1 MTSIG
6 ARARQISSESGYFI
20 AVASCQNVIFSSP
33 LGDVAPWASTA
44 TSTTAGTPAGTL
56 STAVGNV
63 GRAGTLFK
71 DMGKTV
77 VSSGS
82 FFRKVQLVVPQGAG
96 AANQVGTG
104 ATSASTFGVGG
115 PLGAGTGVP
124 DFFTGYIKLGFEGQG
139 LPAPVAQ
146 FGR

>member
-6 ARARQISSESGYFI
+6 ARTRQMNADGGYFI

-63 GRAGTLFK
+63 GRAGALFK
-71 DMGKTV
+71 DMGKTI

-96 AANQVGTG
+96 AANQTG
-104 ATSASTFGVGG
+104 AGSFSTFGVGG
-115 PLGAGTGVP
+115 PAVGTGVP